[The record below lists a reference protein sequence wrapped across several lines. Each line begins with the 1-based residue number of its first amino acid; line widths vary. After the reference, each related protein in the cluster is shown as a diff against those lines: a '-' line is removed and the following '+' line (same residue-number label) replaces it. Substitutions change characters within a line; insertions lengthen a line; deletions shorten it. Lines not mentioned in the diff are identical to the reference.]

1 MSKDNESIKSFIQEC
16 KKTGTSEAE
25 IATADKKGIF
35 SGLYALHPISNERIP
50 IWIANYVLINYGD
63 GAVMAVPAHDDR
75 DYDFAEKYKLPIK
88 QVIKGI
94 KGINKNFRA
103 FTGS

>member
-1 MSKDNESIKSFIQEC
+1 M
-16 KKTGTSEAE
+16 
-25 IATADKKGIF
+25 
-35 SGLYALHPISNERIP
+35 LLHPVSQMKQIP

-75 DYDFAEKYKLPIK
+75 DYDFAAKYKLPIK

-94 KGINKNFRA
+94 NKNSKA
-103 FTGS
+103 FTGSGVLINSGEFNGKKNEEAKDLVTKKLESLKKGKERTEL